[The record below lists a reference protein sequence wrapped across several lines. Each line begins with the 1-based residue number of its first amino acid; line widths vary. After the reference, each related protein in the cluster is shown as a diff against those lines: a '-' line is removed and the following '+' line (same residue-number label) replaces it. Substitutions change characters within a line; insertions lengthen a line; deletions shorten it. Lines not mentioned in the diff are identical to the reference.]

1 MTNYIDVKR
10 LEFMVTYECN
20 SHCKHCMLGEEKRG
34 LKPHSI
40 NSELATRIVKEVTRD
55 YSPTSI
61 MTFGGEP
68 LLFPEVVCAIH
79 HAAKEQGIGI
89 REIITNAGYPRSETE
104 FKKVA
109 KRLAESGITHATV
122 SVDSFHQEYIPV
134 STVEHNVQ
142 SLVDAGISVF
152 WNPSWVGSMTD
163 KNPWNDRTWAIL
175 DQLSYLP
182 VLPVTESNGNTI
194 EPKGNALNYLSEYL
208 LPRIPNPEGRC
219 EDVPYSS
226 RLDQITSISVEPN
239 GDISVCLEIFIG
251 NANQNKVTDILQGYD
266 PYKTAELEAILLGG
280 LSGLTEFARSKG
292 VEPDPEGYYSICH
305 KCVDIRRKLLSVKSN
320 KRHS

>member
-61 MTFGGEP
+61 MTFGREP

-79 HAAKEQGIGI
+79 QAAKEEGISI

-134 STVEHNVQ
+134 SIVEHNVQ
-142 SLVDAGISVF
+142 SLVDAGIAVF
-152 WNPSWVGSMTD
+152 WNPSWVASMTD
-163 KNPWNDRTWAIL
+163 KNPWNDRTWAK
-175 DQLSYLP
+175 
-182 VLPVTESNGNTI
+182 TEST
-194 EPKGNALNYLSEYL
+194 SDS
-208 LPRIPNPEGRC
+208 GRY
-219 EDVPYSS
+219 P
-226 RLDQITSISVEPN
+226 PP
-239 GDISVCLEIFIG
+239 
-251 NANQNKVTDILQGYD
+251 LQQ
-266 PYKTAELEAILLGG
+266 
-280 LSGLTEFARSKG
+280 
-292 VEPDPEGYYSICH
+292 
-305 KCVDIRRKLLSVKSN
+305 
-320 KRHS
+320 

>member
-1 MTNYIDVKR
+1 
-10 LEFMVTYECN
+10 
-20 SHCKHCMLGEEKRG
+20 MLGEEKRG

-40 NSELATRIVKEVTRD
+40 SSKLAARIVKEVTRD
-55 YSPTSI
+55 YSPASI

-79 HAAKEQGIGI
+79 QAAKEEGIST
-89 REIITNAGYPRSETE
+89 REIITNAGYPHSETE

-109 KRLAESGITHATV
+109 KRLAESGVTHATV
-122 SVDSFHQEYIPV
+122 SVDSYHQEYIPV
-134 STVEHNVQ
+134 SIVEHNVQ

-152 WNPSWVGSMTD
+152 WNPSWVGSMAD
-163 KNPWNDRTWAIL
+163 KNPWNGRTWAIL

-182 VLPVTESNGNTI
+182 VPPVNESNGNTI

-208 LPRIPNPEGRC
+208 PPRIPNPEGHC
-219 EDVPYSS
+219 EEVPYSS

-251 NANQNKVTDILQGYD
+251 NANQNKVTYILQGYD
-266 PYKTAELEAILLGG
+266 PYETTELETIILGG

-292 VEPDPEGYYSICH
+292 VEPDPGGYYSICH
-305 KCVDIRRKLLSVKSN
+305 KCVDIRRKLSSIK
-320 KRHS
+320 

>member
-61 MTFGGEP
+61 MTFGREP

-79 HAAKEQGIGI
+79 QAAKEEGISI

-134 STVEHNVQ
+134 SIVEHNVQ
-142 SLVDAGISVF
+142 SLVDAGIAVF

-175 DQLSYLP
+175 NQLSYLP
-182 VLPVTESNGNTI
+182 VPPATESNGNTI
-194 EPKGNALNYLSEYL
+194 EPKGNALNYLAEYL
-208 LPRIPNPEGRC
+208 PPRIPDPEGRC
-219 EDVPYSS
+219 EDVSYSS
-226 RLDQITSISVEPN
+226 RKDHETNISVEPD
-239 GDISVCLEIFIG
+239 GDISVCPEISIG
-251 NANQNKVTDILQGYD
+251 NANRSNVADLLRDYD
-266 PYKTAELEAILLGG
+266 PYEIAEIKAILLGG
-280 LSGLTEFARSKG
+280 MSGLTKFARSKG
-292 VEPDPEGYYSICH
+292 IELDPGGYYSICH
-305 KCVDIRRKLLSVKSN
+305 KCLDIKRKLSHIK
-320 KRHS
+320 